1 MTVKLKSLYVL
12 HDDFFK
18 FSGRESILDVEATG
32 IVILY
37 SLNDLIVLYFKFLQ
51 LTVFDFRWFL
61 NLLFLVENTAITVV
75 IDLSDLALCLHFA
88 DHISF
93 ECFGQFE

>member
-1 MTVKLKSLYVL
+1 LTIKLKSLYVL
-12 HDDFFK
+12 QDDFFK
-18 FSGRESILDVEATG
+18 FSGGEPVLDVEATG

-51 LTVFDFRWFL
+51 LDVFNFRWFL
-61 NLLFLVENTAITVV
+61 NLFFLVENTAITVV
-75 IDLSDLALCLHFA
+75 IDLSPLALCLHFT
-88 DHISF
+88 DHVGF